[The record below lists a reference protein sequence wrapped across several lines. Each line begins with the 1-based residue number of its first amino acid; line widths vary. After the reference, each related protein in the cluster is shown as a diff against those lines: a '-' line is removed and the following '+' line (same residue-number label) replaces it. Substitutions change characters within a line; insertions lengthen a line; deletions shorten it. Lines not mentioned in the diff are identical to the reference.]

1 MAQQDTFHA
10 TGKRK
15 TSVARVWM
23 RPGKGMIQIN
33 KKPIE
38 EYMPAESD
46 RAKVMDPLRISDKLD
61 QFDVHVNVKGGG
73 MSGQAEAIRH
83 GISRAV
89 VEVDADARGLLKK
102 QGFLTR
108 DPRMKERKK
117 YGRRGARASYQ
128 YSKR

>member
-1 MAQQDTFHA
+1 MAQQETIQA

-15 TSVARVWM
+15 TAVARVWM
-23 RPGKGMIQIN
+23 KPGKGMIQIN

-38 EYMPAESD
+38 EYMPAEAD
-46 RAKVMDPLRISDKLD
+46 RARVMDPLRISDKMD
-61 QFDVHVNVKGGG
+61 EFDVRVNVKGGG
-73 MSGQAEAIRH
+73 LSGQAEAIRH

-89 VEVDADARGLLKK
+89 VEVDADARSLLKK